1 MDMISKTSHPQT
13 QYVLLTSFQ
22 RTRGFGIIGSSSV
35 TLVFAMCVR
44 SYSEQYTCLEF
55 KHLTVDIELILN
67 QSLSSWLPY
76 DMS

>member
-44 SYSEQYTCLEF
+44 SYSEQYL
-55 KHLTVDIELILN
+55 LRV
-67 QSLSSWLPY
+67 
-76 DMS
+76 